1 MRWTRRPGADI
12 LHDPH
17 ARCEIVYYFE
27 ALAHESVCTVEVAH
41 ATCLGLGVLGTRWRA
56 PDDIEM
62 AWWVGGLVVPD
73 HDVNDMRGLEL
84 LEEVDCDCLIRGVEA
99 LDALGEGL
107 RAGEELECA
116 HLRMIKV
123 GGCPL

>member
-1 MRWTRRPGADI
+1 MISKWPGA
-12 LHDPH
+12 
-17 ARCEIVYYFE
+17 R
-27 ALAHESVCTVEVAH
+27 
-41 ATCLGLGVLGTRWRA
+41 
-56 PDDIEM
+56 
-62 AWWVGGLVVPD
+62 WVGGLVVPD

-84 LEEVDCDCLIRGVEA
+84 LEEVDCDCLICGVEA

-107 RAGEELECA
+107 RAGEELESA